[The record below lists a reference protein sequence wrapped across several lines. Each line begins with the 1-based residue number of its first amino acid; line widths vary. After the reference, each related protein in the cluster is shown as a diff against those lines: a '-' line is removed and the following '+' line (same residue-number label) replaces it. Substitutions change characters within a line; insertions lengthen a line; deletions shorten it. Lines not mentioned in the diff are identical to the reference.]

1 MSPQVTLMCE
11 AVLALTEAQ
20 GTFTSKQLHAYMGA
34 TRSEQRTGLSARLLR
49 LVRNDVVRVANELA
63 AAGGEEALYCSTNAT
78 VPYMH
83 GDRHAFN
90 SARECPPQPIIC
102 DIWGI
107 RFPDNWHSKRY
118 PNARVHKPRWD

>member
-11 AVLALTEAQ
+11 AILALTEKH
-20 GTFTSKQLHAYMGA
+20 GTFTTKQIHAYMGA
-34 TRSEQRTGLSARLLR
+34 KGAEQRSNLTARLTR
-49 LVRNDVVRVANELA
+49 LVRNDVVRITNENAIANGAEARFA
-63 AAGGEEALYCSTNAT
+63 ATSAT

-83 GDRHAFN
+83 GDRDAFN
-90 SARECPPQPIIC
+90 VARECPPQPVIC

-107 RFPDNWHSKRY
+107 RFPDGWHNKRY